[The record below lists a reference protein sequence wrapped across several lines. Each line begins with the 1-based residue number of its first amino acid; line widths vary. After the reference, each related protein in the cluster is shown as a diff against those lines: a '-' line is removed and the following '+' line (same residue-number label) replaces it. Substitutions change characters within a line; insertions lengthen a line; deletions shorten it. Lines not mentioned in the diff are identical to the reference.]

1 MKRWEEMGAAVTSL
15 IVEKS
20 CDVLAYSENTLLS
33 WNMRLGKGND
43 GRSG

>member
-20 CDVLAYSENTLLS
+20 CDVLAYSENALS
-33 WNMRLGKGND
+33 WNLRLGKGND